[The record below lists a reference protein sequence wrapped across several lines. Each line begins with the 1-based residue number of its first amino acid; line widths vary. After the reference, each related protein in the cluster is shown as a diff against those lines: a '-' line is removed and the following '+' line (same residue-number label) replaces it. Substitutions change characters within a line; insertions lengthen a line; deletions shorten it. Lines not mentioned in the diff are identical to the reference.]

1 MIKFVTW
8 KITSEQAD
16 KIKRFDIEVLNKVYF
31 DNLQYIKR
39 LSACIG
45 RYKRIYSYFEDL
57 VQQAYIML
65 PYCSFTDDKA
75 LTKSLCRLLR
85 KTVFS
90 RPCVSLDKPIGK
102 GKKPDE
108 ENSNTLGDL
117 IGVDGFKG
125 TEFAEILPVD
135 TEENLQ
141 SALNIITEQTALT
154 KQQKDILTAIAFG
167 VDFYNGIYEKEKVC
181 SSF

>member
-1 MIKFVTW
+1 MIRFVKW

-16 KIKRFDIEVLNKVYF
+16 KIKRFDIDSLNKVYF

-45 RYKRIYSYFEDL
+45 RCNRVYNYFEDL
-57 VQQAYIML
+57 VQQAYIVL
-65 PYCSFTDDKA
+65 PYCSFADDKA
-75 LTKSLCRLLR
+75 LTKSLSRLLR
-85 KTVFS
+85 STVFS
-90 RPCVSLDKPIGK
+90 RPCVSLDAPIGK

-108 ENSNTLGDL
+108 ENSTTIGDL

-125 TEFAEILPVD
+125 TEFAEIQPVD

-141 SALNIITEQTALT
+141 SALDIICEQSFLT
-154 KQQKDILTAIAFG
+154 KKQKDILTAIAFN
-167 VDFYNGIYEKEKVC
+167 VDYYSGIYEKEKIC
-181 SSF
+181 SSL